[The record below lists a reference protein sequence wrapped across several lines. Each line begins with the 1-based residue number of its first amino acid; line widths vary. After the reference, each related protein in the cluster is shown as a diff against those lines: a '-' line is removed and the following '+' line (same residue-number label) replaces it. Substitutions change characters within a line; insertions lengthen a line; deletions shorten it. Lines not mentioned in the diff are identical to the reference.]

1 MLPGQKCST
10 KLLRYSNLE
19 TVETSISEACSEAQR
34 RGSKQS
40 KLIFTAAA
48 SRRAIVFFK
57 SHSLC

>member
-1 MLPGQKCST
+1 MGQKCST

-40 KLIFTAAA
+40 ELIFTATA
-48 SRRAIVFFK
+48 SRRAIVVFK
-57 SHSLC
+57 SRSLC